1 MTAKGKLIR
10 NSIIAVVSVGILGAG
25 YYVAVKWEPKD
36 TEQEV
41 STQSSELIKLFS
53 TETENIKSVT
63 IQNLK
68 EKYTLVQ
75 DEEGNVSIPEK
86 AGIEFKQ
93 MSLQSA
99 ISSFATINGSK
110 EITKDMSRLAEFGLD
125 SKDMMLTVTL
135 KDGESK
141 AFIIGD
147 NLPGSDDYYFMED
160 GGDTVYT
167 LSSYKMSSFLK
178 VPDDYREKQLFSIE
192 NIMVRNIVIEK
203 GNEVLLSMRPPTDN
217 DVVVN
222 TIGPNW
228 IMEKPCPGEGA
239 TDDRVTE
246 FLNNFMMVNV
256 MEFADDNPSDLNKYG
271 LGTDAYTL
279 TLKTDEKTHKLRLGK
294 ATEDGNGVYIQ
305 YNDNKSV
312 MVSDVSMLNCLMNL
326 DPMDYVAKLV
336 NLVNIEDVATV
347 KIEKDSKIYTM
358 EVGEGDEEENPD
370 KYKINGQSTKADS
383 FKDVY
388 QQVIGVAFVD
398 YGDFQPKE
406 QFMTVTYSMKNG
418 EEIVIKYYEY
428 NERYYLAERTGKRM
442 TVLKTDM
449 SDLFFTL
456 DNAN

>member
-1 MTAKGKLIR
+1 
-10 NSIIAVVSVGILGAG
+10 
-25 YYVAVKWEPKD
+25 
-36 TEQEV
+36 
-41 STQSSELIKLFS
+41 
-53 TETENIKSVT
+53 
-63 IQNLK
+63 
-68 EKYTLVQ
+68 
-75 DEEGNVSIPEK
+75 
-86 AGIEFKQ
+86 
-93 MSLQSA
+93 
-99 ISSFATINGSK
+99 
-110 EITKDMSRLAEFGLD
+110 
-125 SKDMMLTVTL
+125 
-135 KDGESK
+135 
-141 AFIIGD
+141 
-147 NLPGSDDYYFMED
+147 
-160 GGDTVYT
+160 
-167 LSSYKMSSFLK
+167 
-178 VPDDYREKQLFSIE
+178 
-192 NIMVRNIVIEK
+192 
-203 GNEVLLSMRPPTDN
+203 MRPPTDN

-294 ATEDGNGVYIQ
+294 ATEEGNGVYIQ

>member
-25 YYVAVKWEPKD
+25 YYFAVKWEPK
-36 TEQEV
+36 EEEKEV

-192 NIMVRNIVIEK
+192 NIMVRNIVVEK

-246 FLNNFMMVNV
+246 FLNNFMTVNV